1 MNTMASKGDST
12 LKFTESSRRVTHLQD
27 QCNFDQF
34 MDDDSNDIIVI
45 MKDNKNQS
53 VTMKKVQ
60 RCKVCLKIPGANCLC
75 KQKCASL
82 RSNMSGVSQ
91 MSHYSNISYGKG
103 SQKVNKSIPNFEI
116 YIRFCFRILPQIQV
130 EEAVLANLWM
140 S

>member
-1 MNTMASKGDST
+1 MRRMASKDDSME
-12 LKFTESSRRVTHLQD
+12 KFNESRRRVSHLQD

-60 RCKVCLKIPGANCLC
+60 RCKVCLKIPEANCLC

-82 RSNMSGVSQ
+82 RSNMSAVSQ
-91 MSHYSNISYGKG
+91 ISRYSDMSYWKG
-103 SQKVNKSIPNFEI
+103 RQKVNK
-116 YIRFCFRILPQIQV
+116 
-130 EEAVLANLWM
+130 
-140 S
+140 

>member
-1 MNTMASKGDST
+1 MASKDDSKV
-12 LKFTESSRRVTHLQD
+12 KFDEPSRRVSHLED
-27 QCNFDQF
+27 QCNVDQF

-45 MKDNKNQS
+45 MKDNKNQT

-103 SQKVNKSIPNFEI
+103 RQNVNK
-116 YIRFCFRILPQIQV
+116 
-130 EEAVLANLWM
+130 
-140 S
+140 